1 MDEVL
6 VKAVKWAARRVALAL
21 DYLNLRAGFE
31 QSRRDVRR
39 SRR

>member
-6 VKAVKWAARRVALAL
+6 VKAVKWAGRGVGLAL

-31 QSRRDVRR
+31 HFRRDARKNRR
-39 SRR
+39 